1 MDEKYLEALE
11 FDKIRARAADG
22 IVCPEA
28 RGMLLGQPAWETP
41 DEVRAALEQTDAM
54 TTLLIKNGSPRFS
67 SVENVRGIVQRAEKG
82 GVLSMAELLTVADTL
97 RNFRELVKWY
107 GLTEHDVL
115 PVDDLFYAMTPQ
127 PTLEKTIKDSILS
140 ENEMAD
146 TASDTLYDIRRKI
159 HAAENSI
166 RDKLDAIKIT
176 VGVKIF
182 AGRRGFAAQRALCR
196 ARESGAPR
204 RGGRRHPRRFF
215 QRFHVVCGAY
225 GRGGGQCQDP
235 AAAQFGTG

>member
-159 HAAENSI
+159 QI
-166 RDKLDAIKIT
+166 
-176 VGVKIF
+176 
-182 AGRRGFAAQRALCR
+182 GRA
-196 ARESGAPR
+196 
-204 RGGRRHPRRFF
+204 
-215 QRFHVVCGAY
+215 HV
-225 GRGGGQCQDP
+225 
-235 AAAQFGTG
+235 

>member
-97 RNFRELVKWY
+97 RNFRELVKWS
-107 GLTEHDVL
+107 GLMDEL
-115 PVDDLFYAMTPQ
+115 RK
-127 PTLEKTIKDSILS
+127 LEKDKQL
-140 ENEMAD
+140 N
-146 TASDTLYDIRRKI
+146 AS
-159 HAAENSI
+159 
-166 RDKLDAIKIT
+166 
-176 VGVKIF
+176 
-182 AGRRGFAAQRALCR
+182 QRAAR
-196 ARESGAPR
+196 AREIAKKETEKLFGKTDVVHAP
-204 RGGRRHPRRFF
+204 
-215 QRFHVVCGAY
+215 QRTFKPLDSVKL
-225 GRGGGQCQDP
+225 GQEVLIAELDKP
-235 AAAQFGTG
+235 GIVTALPDRDGLSLIHI

>member
-127 PTLEKTIKDSILS
+127 PTLEKTIRIRFGPKMKWPTRPATRCMISAARS
-140 ENEMAD
+140 
-146 TASDTLYDIRRKI
+146 TRRKI
-159 HAAENSI
+159 PS
-166 RDKLDAIKIT
+166 AISWT
-176 VGVKIF
+176 PLQNHS
-182 AGRRGFAAQRALCR
+182 RRQDICRTPWFRCATGALSC
-196 ARESGAPR
+196 P
-204 RGGRRHPRRFF
+204 
-215 QRFHVVCGAY
+215 
-225 GRGGGQCQDP
+225 
-235 AAAQFGTG
+235 

>member
-146 TASDTLYDIRRKI
+146 TASDTLYDSAARSTRRKI
-159 HAAENSI
+159 PS
-166 RDKLDAIKIT
+166 AISWT
-176 VGVKIF
+176 PLQNHS
-182 AGRRGFAAQRALCR
+182 RRQDICRTPWFRCATGALSC
-196 ARESGAPR
+196 P
-204 RGGRRHPRRFF
+204 
-215 QRFHVVCGAY
+215 
-225 GRGGGQCQDP
+225 
-235 AAAQFGTG
+235 

>member
-1 MDEKYLEALE
+1 
-11 FDKIRARAADG
+11 
-22 IVCPEA
+22 
-28 RGMLLGQPAWETP
+28 MLLGQPAWETP

-159 HAAENSI
+159 HAAPARRKIPS
-166 RDKLDAIKIT
+166 AISWT
-176 VGVKIF
+176 PLQNHS
-182 AGRRGFAAQRALCR
+182 RRQDICRTPWFRCATGALSC
-196 ARESGAPR
+196 P
-204 RGGRRHPRRFF
+204 
-215 QRFHVVCGAY
+215 
-225 GRGGGQCQDP
+225 
-235 AAAQFGTG
+235 

>member
-166 RDKLDAIKIT
+166 RDKLDAITKSQS
-176 VGVKIF
+176 
-182 AGRRGFAAQRALCR
+182 ASRYLQALCR

-225 GRGGGQCQDP
+225 GRGGGQCKDP

>member
-41 DEVRAALEQTDAM
+41 DEVRAALEQTDVM

-97 RNFRELVKWY
+97 CNFRELVKWY

-115 PVDDLFYAMTPQ
+115 PVDDLFYAMTPTR
-127 PTLEKTIKDSILS
+127 PATRCMISAARFT
-140 ENEMAD
+140 
-146 TASDTLYDIRRKI
+146 RRKI
-159 HAAENSI
+159 PS
-166 RDKLDAIKIT
+166 AISWT
-176 VGVKIF
+176 PLQNHS
-182 AGRRGFAAQRALCR
+182 RRQDICRTPWFRCATGALSC
-196 ARESGAPR
+196 P
-204 RGGRRHPRRFF
+204 
-215 QRFHVVCGAY
+215 
-225 GRGGGQCQDP
+225 
-235 AAAQFGTG
+235 

>member
-41 DEVRAALEQTDAM
+41 DEVRAALEQTDVM
-54 TTLLIKNGSPRFS
+54 TTLLLKNGSPRFS

-97 RNFRELVKWY
+97 CNFRELVKWY

-146 TASDTLYDIRRKI
+146 
-159 HAAENSI
+159 
-166 RDKLDAIKIT
+166 KIT

>member
-82 GVLSMAELLTVADTL
+82 GVLSMAELLEVAGAL
-97 RNFRELVKWY
+97 RNFQNLVSWY
-107 GLTEHDVL
+107 GLTEHDML
-115 PVDDLFYAMTPQ
+115 PVDDLFYALSPQ
-127 PTLEKTIKDSILS
+127 PGLEKQISSAILS
-140 ENEMAD
+140 PEEMAD
-146 TASDTLYDIRRKI
+146 TASNTLFEVRRKI
-159 HAAENSI
+159 QATENSI
-166 RDKLDAIKIT
+166 RDKLDAIIKNSTTNKFLQDAVVSIRNGRFVVPVRAEYRGE
-176 VGVKIF
+176 VGGVIHDVSS
-182 AGRRGFAAQRALCR
+182 
-196 ARESGAPR
+196 SGATVFVEPT
-204 RGGRRHPRRFF
+204 
-215 QRFHVVCGAY
+215 A
-225 GRGGGQCQDP
+225 
-235 AAAQFGTG
+235 

>member
-1 MDEKYLEALE
+1 M
-11 FDKIRARAADG
+11 
-22 IVCPEA
+22 
-28 RGMLLGQPAWETP
+28 
-41 DEVRAALEQTDAM
+41 
-54 TTLLIKNGSPRFS
+54 
-67 SVENVRGIVQRAEKG
+67 ENVRGIVQRAEKG

-166 RDKLDAIKIT
+166 RDKLDAITKSQSASRYLQDAVVSLRNGRFVVPVKAEHRGE
-176 VGVKIF
+176 VGGVI
-182 AGRRGFAAQRALCR
+182 
-196 ARESGAPR
+196 
-204 RGGRRHPRRFF
+204 PRRFF
-215 QRFHVVCGAY
+215 QRFHVVCRAY